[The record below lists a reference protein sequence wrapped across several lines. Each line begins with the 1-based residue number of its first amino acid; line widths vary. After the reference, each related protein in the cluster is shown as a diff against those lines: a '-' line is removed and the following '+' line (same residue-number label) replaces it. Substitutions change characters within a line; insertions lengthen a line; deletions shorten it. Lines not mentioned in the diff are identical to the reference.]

1 MPVVAWMLI
10 ATNKCFDMEHFAY
23 SFALKNFL
31 NCQVIGVPAPAL
43 IDGQCSL
50 VVISKLDQLICFS
63 SGQTKGLF
71 RDHMLSCAQHLPN
84 NGKSLGMRITPKRST
99 ENTPPTKSM
108 CVRKSIDLIAPRCLP
123 QDFCI
128 S

>member
-71 RDHMLSCAQHLPN
+71 RDHMLSCAQHLHGDSSMSVRWSRDYYN
-84 NGKSLGMRITPKRST
+84 IYIWIFCYLRKVSAGTRLWESLARY
-99 ENTPPTKSM
+99 
-108 CVRKSIDLIAPRCLP
+108 L
-123 QDFCI
+123 
-128 S
+128 